1 MKINSQHIDQFDF
14 SDYSNLK
21 NLIDEWSGSSKHIIA
36 NSSGSTGVPKI
47 IEISKQDIERSAK
60 LTADY
65 FGVKS
70 NSTVLLAL
78 PLSFIAGKMMVLRSI
93 INDWNLVITDQS
105 TNPIIPNMAIDFA
118 AFTPL
123 QAENLLENQFER
135 FNSISTVI
143 LGGGAISNSL
153 LMKLKKCTNRVF
165 ATYGMTETVTHVAAS
180 EIETQDDVQVFEA
193 LPGVN
198 FSLDSRGCLCIQAAH
213 LEEKTIITND
223 IVELIDST
231 HFSFLGRIDG
241 VINSAGLKV
250 IPEKLESEIDAFISA
265 NFYVTSIKDTQ
276 LGEKVVLMIEGLE
289 ANFNSQ
295 IENLKK
301 HFENRVD
308 RPREFLFRERF
319 NYTHT
324 GKVIKKYF

>member
-21 NLIDEWSGSSKHIIA
+21 NLIDEWNDSSNHIVA
-36 NSSGSTGVPKI
+36 NSSGSTGVPKT
-47 IEISKQDIERSAK
+47 IEISKHDIERSAR
-60 LTADY
+60 LTRDY

-70 NSTVLLAL
+70 NATVLLAL

-93 INDWNLVITDQS
+93 INDWNLVITDHS
-105 TNPIIPNMAIDFA
+105 TNPIIPDVALDFA

-123 QAENLLENQFER
+123 QAENLIESQFDR

-153 LMKLKKCTNRVF
+153 LMKLKRCSNRVF

-180 EIETQDDVQVFEA
+180 ELKTQGDVQIFEA
-193 LPGVN
+193 LPGVR
-198 FSLDSRGCLCIQAAH
+198 FSLDTRGCLYIQAAH
-213 LEEKTIITND
+213 LEERNFITND
-223 IVELIDST
+223 IVDLLDST
-231 HFSFLGRIDG
+231 HFTFLGRIDG

-250 IPEKLESEIDAFISA
+250 IPEKLESEIAAFIDG
-265 NFYVTSIKDTQ
+265 NFYVASIRDSQ
-276 LGEKVVLMIEGLE
+276 LGEKVVLMIEGME
-289 ANFNSQ
+289 ANFTNQ
-295 IENLKK
+295 IEKLKK
-301 HFENRVD
+301 HFENRID
-308 RPREFLFRERF
+308 RPREFYFRERF

>member
-14 SDYSNLK
+14 SDYTNLK
-21 NLIDEWSGSSKHIIA
+21 NLIDDWKSASNYIVA
-36 NSSGSTGVPKI
+36 NSSGSTGVPKTL
-47 IEISKQDIERSAK
+47 EISKRDIERSAK

-93 INDWNLVITDQS
+93 INEWNLVITDHS
-105 TNPIIPNMAIDFA
+105 TNPIIPEIELDFA

-153 LMKLKKCTNRVF
+153 LMKLKKCTNRIF

-180 EIETQDDVQVFEA
+180 ELKTQGDVQVFEA
-193 LPGVN
+193 LPGVR
-198 FSLDSRGCLCIQAAH
+198 FSLDSRDCLCIQATH
-213 LEEKTIITND
+213 LEAKNFVTND
-223 IVELIDST
+223 IVELLDST

-241 VINSAGLKV
+241 IINSAGLKV
-250 IPEKLESEIDAFISA
+250 IPEKLELEIDSFIDA

-289 ANFNSQ
+289 SNFHVQ
-295 IENLKK
+295 IEKLKN

-308 RPREFLFRERF
+308 RPREFFFREKF

-324 GKVIKKYF
+324 GKIIKKYF